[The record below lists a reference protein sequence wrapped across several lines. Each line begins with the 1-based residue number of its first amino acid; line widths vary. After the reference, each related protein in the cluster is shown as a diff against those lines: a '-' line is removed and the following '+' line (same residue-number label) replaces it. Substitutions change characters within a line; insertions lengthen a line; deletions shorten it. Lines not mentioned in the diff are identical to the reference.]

1 MLFVIAFAI
10 TPHVAIAQFV
20 PTETVYE
27 NSQEDVSVTH
37 ARLEEFGD
45 EIILAGDNRKIIRF
59 EFEYFGKFEA
69 DGDETCVLRFYRND
83 GEALVVDRDDGEELV
98 LDDKAPG
105 TLIYES
111 QPFTLLPGYN
121 TAVIQGINVE
131 VPDKFTWTVKFDGLT
146 GFSKDRAALVL
157 TDPPNIGKSF
167 DDFWVRFGSGW
178 GTWRFKGDPIAN
190 FACRATSEYDP
201 AANDVPTLGDAGGT
215 LSFTENGGATAI
227 DGSLSV
233 ADVNDTNLESAT
245 ITISSGYV
253 SSEDVLGFTARN
265 GISGSW
271 NSGSGVM
278 SLSGT
283 SSKANYEIALESLTY
298 NNTSENPNAS
308 ARTITW
314 VINDGYENSSA
325 VTSTVSVTVVNDAPT
340 IAINTGASV
349 ARAGSVTITASLL
362 KEGDP
367 DDSGA
372 GLTYVVTSAP
382 VNGQLELTTG
392 AGVAIGNFSQND
404 IDNSR
409 VIYVHDGGE
418 SLEDGFA
425 FSLADGGED
434 EASAATGTFS
444 IRVTTLNDAPT
455 VVTNT
460 GGRVKES
467 ESV

>member
-1 MLFVIAFAI
+1 
-10 TPHVAIAQFV
+10 
-20 PTETVYE
+20 
-27 NSQEDVSVTH
+27 
-37 ARLEEFGD
+37 
-45 EIILAGDNRKIIRF
+45 
-59 EFEYFGKFEA
+59 
-69 DGDETCVLRFYRND
+69 
-83 GEALVVDRDDGEELV
+83 
-98 LDDKAPG
+98 
-105 TLIYES
+105 
-111 QPFTLLPGYN
+111 
-121 TAVIQGINVE
+121 
-131 VPDKFTWTVKFDGLT
+131 
-146 GFSKDRAALVL
+146 
-157 TDPPNIGKSF
+157 
-167 DDFWVRFGSGW
+167 
-178 GTWRFKGDPIAN
+178 KGDPIAN

-253 SSEDVLGFTARN
+253 SSEDVLEFTAQN

-283 SSKANYEIALESLTY
+283 SSKANYEMALESLTY
-298 NNTSENPNAS
+298 NNTSEDPNTS

-340 IAINTGASV
+340 IAINTGVSV

-392 AGVAIGNFSQND
+392 AGVAIGIFKMFKLRND
-404 IDNSR
+404 IFVSHDPHKKNGSAYQGLQKNS
-409 VIYVHDGGE
+409 
-418 SLEDGFA
+418 
-425 FSLADGGED
+425 
-434 EASAATGTFS
+434 
-444 IRVTTLNDAPT
+444 
-455 VVTNT
+455 
-460 GGRVKES
+460 
-467 ESV
+467 